1 MYGFTNPNDLFSRFY
16 DLSIGR
22 LFRYIAGCIRH
33 FAWFIRHFES
43 CIRHFELPIR
53 HFVRS
58 IRHFWDSIRH
68 FANPISS
75 LQQKSEDTILYPRA
89 DCRQTQKI

>member
-16 DLSIGR
+16 DVSIGR

-53 HFVRS
+53 HF
-58 IRHFWDSIRH
+58 
-68 FANPISS
+68 ANPISS
-75 LQQKSEDTILYPRA
+75 LQQKSEDTILYPRVLL
-89 DCRQTQKI
+89 I